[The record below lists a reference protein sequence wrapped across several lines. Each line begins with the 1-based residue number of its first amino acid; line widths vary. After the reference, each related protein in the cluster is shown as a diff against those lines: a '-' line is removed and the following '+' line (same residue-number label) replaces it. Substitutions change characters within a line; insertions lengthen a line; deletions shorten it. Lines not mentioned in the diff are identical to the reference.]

1 MYMFTAA
8 ISILVFRAASL
19 TKVLTCERLSA
30 FASITPLCCPWL
42 FTCPPAIYASSWLAG
57 CATSTAQ
64 YVCLLHYNIVI
75 TFNAPTRTHTDI
87 HANCFHSF
95 ALFAFFFRIFVLF
108 FVTSICFVFFFFFA
122 ATSAISHLLF
132 THSLLCH
139 PCVCRPP
146 AARLPIRLS
155 QINLLINTIW
165 HWAQQN
171 VNIACSKWI
180 KNAKQ
185 HTTQWR

>member
-1 MYMFTAA
+1 MYNFQPFDVRSVHFYYNPYHFIIIIIFMYMFTAA

-108 FVTSICFVFFFFFA
+108 FVTSICFVFFFFFLPRLLPSP
-122 ATSAISHLLF
+122 TFCLHIRCCVIHVSAGLQLLACQF
-132 THSLLCH
+132 ACLK
-139 PCVCRPP
+139 
-146 AARLPIRLS
+146 
-155 QINLLINTIW
+155 LIYL
-165 HWAQQN
+165 
-171 VNIACSKWI
+171 
-180 KNAKQ
+180 
-185 HTTQWR
+185 